1 MLHVVTIRCNLLK
14 ESVKELFV
22 RPLIIPTGDQ
32 LQFLTVI
39 STFEVA
45 HSADRTG
52 QDKTGEDV
60 QQHVPRRNSSISILQ
75 SLARLRVT
83 DEKEW
88 LSIKS

>member
-22 RPLIIPTGDQ
+22 RPLIISTGDQ

-45 HSADRTG
+45 HSVDRIG
-52 QDKTGEDV
+52 QD
-60 QQHVPRRNSSISILQ
+60 RRRCTAACAEEELLHIDSALTSETQ
-75 SLARLRVT
+75 SY
-83 DEKEW
+83 
-88 LSIKS
+88 